1 MWKVSINDMYSAEI
15 HPAVA
20 EIGDD
25 ISCQYISQRL
35 EVAIGAQ
42 VHIQVSE
49 SNPQDHKELFT

>member
-1 MWKVSINDMYSAEI
+1 MNDMCNAEI
-15 HPAVA
+15 HPALA